1 MYIVDMT
8 NREKMQAGDLYKVDE
23 DLQISLSACWE
34 KLLKFNKS
42 KSYQEMQANLKDI
55 LGKIGEGSQ
64 ILPPFRCNYG
74 NHIEIGQNSFIN
86 FGVAMIDVG
95 KIIIGNHVLI
105 GPNTGI
111 YTAIHP
117 TDPEIRAKGIQKA
130 RPIVIEDK
138 VWIGGSVTILPGV
151 RIGYGA
157 IIGAGSVVTKDVP
170 SMNIVAGNPAKLIR
184 EITEEDKEYWH
195 GKYEEYLRYI
205 GE

>member
-8 NREKMQAGDLYKVDE
+8 NREKMQAGDLYKVDK
-23 DLQISLSACWE
+23 DLQESLSACWE

-42 KSYQEMQANLKDI
+42 TSYQEMQANLKDI

-74 NHIEIGQNSFIN
+74 KHIEIGQKSFIN
-86 FGVAMIDVG
+86 FGVSMIDVG
-95 KIIIGNHVLI
+95 KIIIGDHVLI

-117 TDPEIRAKGIQKA
+117 IDPEIRSKGVQKA
-130 RPIVIEDK
+130 RPIIIEDK
-138 VWIGGSVTILPGV
+138 AWIGGSVTILPGV

-157 IIGAGSVVTKDVP
+157 IVGAGAVVTKDVP
-170 SMNIVAGNPAKLIR
+170 AMTIVAGNPAKTIR
-184 EITEEDKEYWH
+184 EINEEDKKYWKDQYD
-195 GKYEEYLRYI
+195 KYLI
-205 GE
+205 D

>member
-8 NREKMQAGDLYKVDE
+8 NRKKMQAGDLYKVDK
-23 DLQISLSACWE
+23 DLQESLSACWE

-42 KSYQEMQANLKDI
+42 TSYQEMQANLKDI

-74 NHIEIGQNSFIN
+74 KHIEIGQKSFIN
-86 FGVAMIDVG
+86 FNVSMIDVG
-95 KIIIGNHVLI
+95 KIIIGDHVLI

-117 TDPEIRAKGIQKA
+117 IDPEIRSKGVQKA
-130 RPIVIEDK
+130 RPIIIEDK
-138 VWIGGSVTILPGV
+138 AWIGGSVTILPGV

-157 IIGAGSVVTKDVP
+157 IVGAGAVVTKDVP
-170 SMNIVAGNPAKLIR
+170 AMTIVAGNPAKAIR
-184 EITEEDKEYWH
+184 EINEEDKKYWKDQYE
-195 GKYEEYLRYI
+195 KYLED
-205 GE
+205 

>member
-8 NREKMQAGDLYKVDE
+8 NRKKMQAGDLYKVDK
-23 DLQISLSACWE
+23 DLQESLSACWE

-42 KSYQEMQANLKDI
+42 TSYQEMQANLKDI

-74 NHIEIGQNSFIN
+74 KHIEIGQKSFIN
-86 FGVAMIDVG
+86 FGVSMIDVG
-95 KIIIGNHVLI
+95 KIIIGDHVLI

-117 TDPEIRAKGIQKA
+117 IDPEIRSKGVQKA
-130 RPIVIEDK
+130 RPIIIEDK
-138 VWIGGSVTILPGV
+138 AWIGGSVTILPGV

-157 IIGAGSVVTKDVP
+157 IVGAGAVVTKDVP
-170 SMNIVAGNPAKLIR
+170 AMTIVAGNPAKAIR
-184 EITEEDKEYWH
+184 EINEEDKKYWKDQYE
-195 GKYEEYLRYI
+195 KYLED
-205 GE
+205 

>member
-8 NREKMQAGDLYKVDE
+8 NREKMQAGDLYKVDK
-23 DLQISLSACWE
+23 DLQESLSACWE

-42 KSYQEMQANLKDI
+42 TSYQEMQANLKDI

-74 NHIEIGQNSFIN
+74 KHIEIGQKSFIN
-86 FGVAMIDVG
+86 FNVSMIDVG
-95 KIIIGNHVLI
+95 KIIIGDHVLI

-117 TDPEIRAKGIQKA
+117 IDPEIRSKGVQKA
-130 RPIVIEDK
+130 RPIIIEDK
-138 VWIGGSVTILPGV
+138 AWIGGSVTILPGV

-157 IIGAGSVVTKDVP
+157 IVGAGAVVTKDVP
-170 SMNIVAGNPAKLIR
+170 AMTIVAGNPAKAIR
-184 EITEEDKEYWH
+184 EINEEDKKYWKDQYE
-195 GKYEEYLRYI
+195 KYLED
-205 GE
+205 

>member
-8 NREKMQAGDLYKVDE
+8 NREKMQAGDLYKVDK
-23 DLQISLSACWE
+23 DLQESLSACWE

-42 KSYQEMQANLKDI
+42 TSYQEMQANLKDI

-74 NHIEIGQNSFIN
+74 KHIKIGQKSFIN
-86 FGVAMIDVG
+86 FGVSMIDVG
-95 KIIIGNHVLI
+95 KIIIGDHVLI

-117 TDPEIRAKGIQKA
+117 IDPEIRSKGVQKA
-130 RPIVIEDK
+130 RPIIIEDK
-138 VWIGGSVTILPGV
+138 AWIGGSVTILPGV

-157 IIGAGSVVTKDVP
+157 IVGAGAVVTKDVP
-170 SMNIVAGNPAKLIR
+170 AMTIVAGNPAKTIR
-184 EITEEDKEYWH
+184 EINEEDKKYWKDQYE
-195 GKYEEYLRYI
+195 KYLED
-205 GE
+205 

>member
-8 NREKMQAGDLYKVDE
+8 NREKMQAGDLYKVDK
-23 DLQISLSACWE
+23 DLQESLSACWE

-42 KSYQEMQANLKDI
+42 TSYQEMQANLKDI

-74 NHIEIGQNSFIN
+74 KHIEIGQKSFIN
-86 FGVAMIDVG
+86 FGVSMIDVG
-95 KIIIGNHVLI
+95 KIIIGDHVLI

-117 TDPEIRAKGIQKA
+117 IDPEIRSKGVQKA
-130 RPIVIEDK
+130 RPIIIEDK
-138 VWIGGSVTILPGV
+138 AWIGGSVTILPGV

-170 SMNIVAGNPAKLIR
+170 AMTIVAGNPAKTIR
-184 EITEEDKEYWH
+184 EINEEDKKYWKDQYD
-195 GKYEEYLRYI
+195 KYLI
-205 GE
+205 D

>member
-8 NREKMQAGDLYKVDE
+8 NRKKMQAGDLYKVDK
-23 DLQISLSACWE
+23 DLQESLSACWE

-42 KSYQEMQANLKDI
+42 TSYQEMQANLKDI

-74 NHIEIGQNSFIN
+74 KHIEIGQKSFIN
-86 FGVAMIDVG
+86 FNVSMIDVG
-95 KIIIGNHVLI
+95 KIIIGDHVLI

-117 TDPEIRAKGIQKA
+117 IDPEIRSKGVQKA

-138 VWIGGSVTILPGV
+138 AWIGGSVTILPGV

-157 IIGAGSVVTKDVP
+157 IVGAGAVVTKDVP
-170 SMNIVAGNPAKLIR
+170 AMTIVAGNPAKTIR
-184 EITEEDKEYWH
+184 EINEEDKKYWKDQYE
-195 GKYEEYLRYI
+195 KYLED
-205 GE
+205 

>member
-8 NREKMQAGDLYKVDE
+8 NRKKMQAGDLYKVDK
-23 DLQISLSACWE
+23 DLQESLSACWE

-42 KSYQEMQANLKDI
+42 TSYQEMQANLKDI

-74 NHIEIGQNSFIN
+74 KHIEIGQKSFIN
-86 FGVAMIDVG
+86 FGVSMIDVG
-95 KIIIGNHVLI
+95 KIIIGDHVLI

-117 TDPEIRAKGIQKA
+117 IDPEIRSKGVQKA
-130 RPIVIEDK
+130 RPIIIEDK
-138 VWIGGSVTILPGV
+138 AWIGGSVTILPGV

-157 IIGAGSVVTKDVP
+157 IVGAGAVVTKDVP
-170 SMNIVAGNPAKLIR
+170 AMTIVAGNPAKAIR
-184 EITEEDKEYWH
+184 EINEEDKKYWKDQYD
-195 GKYEEYLRYI
+195 KYLI
-205 GE
+205 D

>member
-8 NREKMQAGDLYKVDE
+8 NREKMQAGDLYKVDK
-23 DLQISLSACWE
+23 DLQESLSACWE

-42 KSYQEMQANLKDI
+42 TSYQEMQANLKDI

-74 NHIEIGQNSFIN
+74 KHIEIGQKSFIN
-86 FGVAMIDVG
+86 FGVSMIDVG
-95 KIIIGNHVLI
+95 KIIIGDHVLI

-117 TDPEIRAKGIQKA
+117 TDPEIRSKGVQKA
-130 RPIVIEDK
+130 RPIIIEDK
-138 VWIGGSVTILPGV
+138 AWIGGSVTILPGV

-157 IIGAGSVVTKDVP
+157 IVGAGAVVTKDVP
-170 SMNIVAGNPAKLIR
+170 AMTIVAGNPAKTIR
-184 EITEEDKEYWH
+184 EINEEDKKYWKDQYD
-195 GKYEEYLRYI
+195 KYLI
-205 GE
+205 D

>member
-1 MYIVDMT
+1 MT
-8 NREKMQAGDLYKVDE
+8 NRKKMQAGDLYKVDK
-23 DLQISLSACWE
+23 DLQESLSACWE

-42 KSYQEMQANLKDI
+42 TSYQEMQANLKDI

-74 NHIEIGQNSFIN
+74 KHIEIGQKSFIN
-86 FGVAMIDVG
+86 FNVSMIDVG
-95 KIIIGNHVLI
+95 KIIIGDHVLI

-117 TDPEIRAKGIQKA
+117 IDPEIRSKGVQKA

-138 VWIGGSVTILPGV
+138 AWIGGSVTILPGV

-157 IIGAGSVVTKDVP
+157 IVGAGAVVTKDVP
-170 SMNIVAGNPAKLIR
+170 AMTIVAGNPAKTIR
-184 EITEEDKEYWH
+184 EINEEDKKYW
-195 GKYEEYLRYI
+195 KDQYDNYLKD
-205 GE
+205 

>member
-8 NREKMQAGDLYKVDE
+8 NRKKMQAGDLYKVDK
-23 DLQISLSACWE
+23 DLQESLSACWE

-42 KSYQEMQANLKDI
+42 TSYQEMQANLKDI

-74 NHIEIGQNSFIN
+74 KHIEIGQKSFIN
-86 FGVAMIDVG
+86 FNVSMIDVG
-95 KIIIGNHVLI
+95 KIIIGDHVLI

-117 TDPEIRAKGIQKA
+117 IDPEIRSKGVQKA

-138 VWIGGSVTILPGV
+138 AWIGGSVTILPGV

-157 IIGAGSVVTKDVP
+157 IVGAGAVVTKDVP
-170 SMNIVAGNPAKLIR
+170 AMTIVAGNPAKTIR
-184 EITEEDKEYWH
+184 EINEEDKKYW
-195 GKYEEYLRYI
+195 KDQYDNYLKD
-205 GE
+205 

>member
-8 NREKMQAGDLYKVDE
+8 NREKMQAGDLYKVDK
-23 DLQISLSACWE
+23 DLQESLSACWE

-42 KSYQEMQANLKDI
+42 TSYQEMQANLKDI

-74 NHIEIGQNSFIN
+74 KHIEIGQKSFIN

-95 KIIIGNHVLI
+95 KIIIGDNVLI

-117 TDPEIRAKGIQKA
+117 TDPEIRSKGVQKA

-138 VWIGGSVTILPGV
+138 AWIGGSVTILPGV

-157 IIGAGSVVTKDVP
+157 IVGAGAVVTKDVP
-170 SMNIVAGNPAKLIR
+170 AMTIVAGNPAKKIR
-184 EITEEDKEYWH
+184 EINEEDKKYWKDQYE
-195 GKYEEYLRYI
+195 KYLED
-205 GE
+205 